1 LRLITMDK
9 VKVGCCGFPRGMKH
23 YFSQFRLV
31 EVQQTFYKP
40 PQIET
45 AVKWRQAA
53 PTDFE
58 FTIKAWQL
66 ITHPP
71 SSPTYRKAGWHI
83 PPGKEKSYGCFKPS
97 DEVMEAWQKTK
108 EIAQA
113 VRARIILFQCPASFV
128 ASGGNI
134 DHMRQFFRSLGK
146 DEFLFA
152 WEPRGDWSQKVIAS
166 LCQEL
171 NLIHCVDPLEM
182 TPLYGAINYLR
193 LHGSPDYRHR
203 YSDEELEQLRH
214 EIGDKESYILFNNIA
229 MYDDSLRFIK
239 LVEGEPG

>member
-1 LRLITMDK
+1 
-9 VKVGCCGFPRGMKH
+9 MKH
-23 YFSQFRLV
+23 YFSRFRLV

-45 AVKWRQAA
+45 VVKWRQAA

-58 FTIKAWQL
+58 FTIKAWQP

-71 SSPTYRKAGWHI
+71 SSPTYRKAGWRI
-83 PPGKEKSYGCFKPS
+83 LPGKEKGYGYFKPS

-128 ASGGNI
+128 ASGENI
-134 DHMRQFFRSLGK
+134 DHMRKFFQSLAR
-146 DEFLFA
+146 DELLFA
-152 WEPRGDWSQKVIAS
+152 WEPRGEWSREAIIS

-171 NLIHCVDPLEM
+171 NLIHCTNPLEM
-182 TPLYGAINYLR
+182 MPLYGAINYLR
-193 LHGSPDYRHR
+193 LHGGPGYRHR
-203 YSDEELEQLRH
+203 YTDEELEHLRQI
-214 EIGDKESYILFNNIA
+214 IGDKESYILFNNIT
-229 MYDDSLRFIK
+229 MYDDGLRFIK
-239 LVEGEPG
+239 LLQGESG